1 MSESKTKSV
10 VKGALLL
17 VLANIVV
24 KAIGVFYKI
33 PLGNI
38 LGEDGMGYFSAA
50 FEIHQLLLAISTAG
64 LPVALSKMISE
75 SYALGRYNEIR
86 RIHKTTLIGF
96 LIVGIITTLLMYF
109 GAGAFSSMINSSLAI
124 YSIKAL
130 APSVFFVVV
139 ISIFRGYFQGLQSM
153 TPTASTQ
160 IVEAVIKLGVGIA
173 LALFLA
179 NLGYGQEFLS
189 AGAIFGVTVST
200 FCAAIILIIV
210 FALSKQRKLINSMP
224 SEDNTSRSSKR
235 ILIDIVKIAVPVTA
249 GSMVVNLTGFLD
261 LFLIMNR
268 LIQSG
273 MTEAAANALYGTYK
287 GFAQTIF
294 NLPPSIITSINVSII
309 PAIAAATTLKHVD
322 RRKHL
327 IESSL
332 KIIILLSVPFAIGI
346 SMFSG
351 PILAILYPM
360 QPQAA
365 QMAAPLLSVLGIATI
380 TVSVASLTTAIMQ
393 GMGKVVVPVL
403 NLLVGGSIKLLCN
416 YFLVGIP
423 SIGIYGAPFGTNLC
437 YLATMILNLYFLSKY
452 LDTRFN
458 IYKIFVKPLF
468 AGGIM
473 GVSAYF
479 VNKLLLLYMDTRLA
493 FLLVVVFCV
502 VIYAV
507 LVFALKIVEREDI
520 LSMPLG
526 KKLVKLTDKL
536 KITRE

>member
-38 LGEDGMGYFSAA
+38 LGEEGMGYFSSA

-96 LIVGIITTLLMYF
+96 LIVGIATTLLMYF
-109 GAGAFSSMINSSLAI
+109 GAGAFSSMISSSLAI

-130 APSVFFVVV
+130 APSVFFVVIV
-139 ISIFRGYFQGLQSM
+139 SIFRGYFQGLQMM

-160 IVEAVIKLGVGIA
+160 VVEAVIKLAVGIA

-179 NLGYGQEFLS
+179 DLGYGQEILS

-200 FCAAIILIIV
+200 LCAAIILMIIY
-210 FALSKQRKLINSMP
+210 ALSKQRKLINSMP
-224 SEDNTSRSSKR
+224 CEDKTARSSKR
-235 ILIDIVKIAVPVTA
+235 ILIDIIKIAVPVTA

-261 LFLIMNR
+261 LFLIMSR
-268 LIQSG
+268 LIQGG
-273 MTEAAANALYGTYK
+273 MTETAATALYGTYK

-309 PAIAAATTLKHVD
+309 PAIAAATTLKNFS

-332 KIIILLSVPFAIGI
+332 KIVILLSVPFAIGI
-346 SMFSG
+346 SMFSS

-380 TVSVASLTTAIMQ
+380 TVSVASLTTAVMQ

-458 IYKIFVKPLF
+458 IYKIFIKPLF
-468 AGGIM
+468 AGAIM

-479 VNKLLLLYMDTRLA
+479 VNKLLLMYMDTRLA

-507 LVFALKIVEREDI
+507 LVFALRIVEREDI

-526 KKLVKLTDKL
+526 KKLVRLTDKL
-536 KITRE
+536 KITKE